1 MSTTSDG
8 RRAWRFYRAGG
19 VDQVLLAEAADVL
32 ALPELDQK
40 LWVALSC
47 PVKGLE
53 FDERTLTLLDVDQ
66 DGRVRAAELLAAV
79 KWLKAVLQDPTGLV
93 LGADGV
99 PLSVVSTTTPEGQA
113 VLASARHMLEVLGKP
128 GTLVVT
134 VADAAEASARGA
146 KARWNGDGVVPPAS
160 MPDDETRKAAEDLLS
175 TVGGRE
181 DRSGQQGVTAES
193 IAAFFTQLAAHA
205 EWHAAAE
212 AKAAEVLPLGAGTAA
227 ASAAVEAIAAKVDDW
242 FVRCRVAAFD
252 TRAHTAVN
260 RSEQAYLDAAARD
273 LSVTCAELRQL
284 PLAHVEAGRALDLAG
299 PVNPAWQA
307 EVDALRTAAVEPLL
321 GKASTSL
328 TEVQWTA
335 LKARLAPYRGW
346 ATTRA
351 GAAVEPL
358 GLARV
363 KALLAGNVRARLE
376 QAVAEDL
383 AAAPRIEAALQVER
397 LARYWRDLFR
407 LVNNFVS
414 FSDFYARKKAVF
426 QAGTLYLDA
435 RTTDL
440 CVQVLDAA
448 KHGTMA
454 GKSGTY
460 LVYAECSR
468 PGCDKMTVAC
478 AMTAGDSD
486 ALFVGRNGVFYDR
499 KGRDWDATITK
510 IVENPISIRQAFWSP
525 YKKLIRLI
533 EEQVAKRA
541 AAADSAAN
549 AKMAGAATAV
559 ANADQ
564 TKASTPPKPK
574 FEVGTIAALGVAVGG
589 ITAALGAL
597 LQAFFG
603 LGIWMPLGLL
613 GIVILISGPSM
624 VIAWLKLRQRN
635 LGPLLDANGWA
646 VNAKAKMN
654 VPFGGSLTQVAKLP
668 PGSHRDLSDPFEEPR
683 SPWKTWVVVLA
694 ALGALWYFGAFEKL
708 VPNVLP
714 KSGYVE
720 RVEKQAGEAK
730 AAASATNAPAPAAT
744 AP

>member
-8 RRAWRFYRAGG
+8 KRAWRFYRAGG

-66 DGRVRAAELLAAV
+66 DGRVRAAELLGAV

-113 VLASARHMLEVLGKP
+113 VLASAKHMLEVLDKP

-160 MPDDETRKAAEDLLS
+160 MPDDETRKAAEDLLG

-193 IAAFFTQLAAHA
+193 IATFFTQLAAHA
-205 EWHAAAE
+205 GWHAAAE

-273 LSVTCAELRQL
+273 LSVTSAELRQL

-363 KALLAGNVRARLE
+363 KALLAGSVRARLE

-510 IVENPISIRQAFWSP
+510 IVDNPISVGQAFWSP
-525 YKKLIRLI
+525 YKKLARWAEDI
-533 EEQVAKRA
+533 VAKRA
-541 AAADSAAN
+541 AAADEEAHAKLQAGTAA
-549 AKMAGAATAV
+549 AA
-559 ANADQ
+559 
-564 TKASTPPKPK
+564 SGPPAPAQPAKPK
-574 FEVGTIAALGVAVGG
+574 FDVGVVAALGVAVGG

-603 LGIWMPLGLL
+603 LGLLMPLGVL
-613 GIVILISGPSM
+613 GAMLLISGPSM
-624 VIAWLKLRQRN
+624 FMAWLKLRRRN
-635 LGPLLDANGWA
+635 LGPILEANGWA
-646 VNAKAKMN
+646 VNAHTTIN
-654 VPFGGSLTQVAKLP
+654 IPLGRSLTALAELP
-668 PGSHRDLSDPFEEPR
+668 EGSTRSLVDPFAPKKSAWRWLLPVLVLVALFAYGTWKVGLLHGWLDFVPPPDHPWFEQGTKVVEP
-683 SPWKTWVVVLA
+683 
-694 ALGALWYFGAFEKL
+694 
-708 VPNVLP
+708 
-714 KSGYVE
+714 
-720 RVEKQAGEAK
+720 
-730 AAASATNAPAPAAT
+730 APAPGK
-744 AP
+744 